1 MKNKVCSSSGRQM
14 HRAVFIVVLS
24 LMTLMGAATLRAQN
38 AFRERLLPTS
48 ESYGFRMDD
57 YWVWCGSVIK
67 GDDGK
72 YHMFASRWPQSLS
85 FGPHWLTNSEV
96 VHAVSDTP
104 EGPFSFSD
112 VALPPRGEEFWD
124 GKMTHNPAIRKYG
137 DTYLLYYTGTT
148 YHGAMPDANHPVT
161 NESPLKQE
169 AHRNERIGLAVS
181 KSPYGPWK
189 RYDRPILDV
198 VPNSWEQYLVAN
210 PAPFVFEDGRV
221 MLYYKGVEQLGKHA
235 VSVAFADHW
244 SGPYERLSD
253 KPLNMGIGAEDPTI
267 WYEDGMFQALMLD
280 HGRKFSDKGI
290 YYAYSK
296 DGLQWTIDNNPA
308 AITNEIQLNDGTI
321 ARRSATE
328 RPWVLV
334 EDGKATHV
342 YFATKNAK
350 GDGPAHSWNMCIPL
364 KAQAECTD
372 PTAWFKEAGLGM
384 FIHWGLYSEAAGMW
398 DGKPISDERYINPY
412 CEHIMLLNEI
422 PNQEYARLAETFH
435 PTSFDADAIVRA
447 AKAAGMK
454 YIVYTTKHHDGFA
467 MYDSQVSDYNIVQ
480 RTPYRQDPL
489 RLLSEACRRE
499 GVRLCL
505 YYSLGRDWA
514 EADAVSREARRNYW
528 DFPDT
533 TGLSYQRYLDRKVK
547 PQLHELL
554 TNYGPV
560 SMVFFDTPELTTLKQ
575 SIDLELFI
583 KRIQPNCIINTRAG
597 NDVGDIVEMADN
609 VIPVQKDRKPWE
621 CPATM
626 AESWGYSVLDT
637 EEYWKSSAELIEK
650 LVEIR
655 TKGGNYLLNI
665 GPDGAGRVPK
675 LATTRLKDIA
685 QWMEVN
691 AEAVYGVQPTSDK
704 ISIHNGYVAQKGDC
718 LYLYVRPQSQKH
730 LLLYIDPKSVAK
742 VSLLTPK
749 GEKAVKFHAAYG
761 HGICITL
768 PSKLPCSP
776 LSVIKVQRRDVTN
789 KVLEIED

>member
-1 MKNKVCSSSGRQM
+1 MKNRLSRLDRQSVKKAAL
-14 HRAVFIVVLS
+14 RVVLC
-24 LMTLMGAATLRAQN
+24 LITLCPAALSAQN
-38 AFRERLLPTS
+38 AFREKLLPTD
-48 ESYGFRMDD
+48 EQYGFRMDD

-72 YHMFASRWPQSLS
+72 YHMFASRWPKELS
-85 FGPHWLTNSEV
+85 FGPHWLTNSEI

-104 EGPFSFSD
+104 EGPFTFSD

-148 YHGAMPDANHPVT
+148 YHGDMPDAAHPVT
-161 NESPLKQE
+161 NESPLKIE
-169 AHRNERIGLAVS
+169 AHHNERIGLATS
-181 KSPYGPWK
+181 KSPYGPWE
-189 RYDRPILDV
+189 RYDHPILDV

-210 PAPFVFEDGRV
+210 PAPFVFDDGRV

-244 SGPYERLSD
+244 SGPYKRNSD
-253 KPLNMGIGAEDPTI
+253 SPLNMGIGAEDPTI
-267 WYEDGMFQALMLD
+267 WYEDGKFQALMLD
-280 HGRKFSDKGI
+280 HGRKFTDKGI

-296 DGLQWTIDNNPA
+296 DGLNWTIDSNPV
-308 AITNEIQLNDGTI
+308 AISNEIVLKDGTI

-364 KAQAECTD
+364 KKSEDCPDHTE
-372 PTAWFKEAGLGM
+372 WFKEAGLGM

-398 DGKPISDERYINPY
+398 NGKTISDERYINPY

-422 PNQEYARLAETFH
+422 PNKEYARLADTFN
-435 PTSFDADAIVRA
+435 PTDYDADGLVRA
-447 AKAAGMK
+447 AKKAGMK

-467 MYDSQVSDYNIVQ
+467 MYDSKVSDYNIVQ
-480 RTPYRQDPL
+480 RTPYKKDPL
-489 RLLSEACRRE
+489 KLLADACQKE
-499 GVRLCL
+499 GIRLCL

-533 TGLSYQRYLDRKVK
+533 TGASYQRYLDTKVK
-547 PQLHELL
+547 PQLEELL

-583 KRIQPNCIINTRAG
+583 KRIQPECIINTRVG
-597 NDVGDIVEMADN
+597 NEVGDIVEMADN
-609 VIPVQKDRKPWE
+609 VIPMQKDRKPWE

-637 EEYWKSSAELIEK
+637 EEYWKSSKELIEK

-655 TKGGNYLLNI
+655 SKGGNYLLNI
-665 GPDGAGRVPK
+665 GPDARGQVPA
-675 LATTRLKDIA
+675 LTTSRLNDIA
-685 QWMEVN
+685 KWMEVN
-691 AEAVYGVQPTSDK
+691 AEAVYGVQPTAGK
-704 ISIHNGYVAQKGDC
+704 TGIYNGYMAQKGNC
-718 LYLYVRPQSQKH
+718 TYLYVKPNEQET
-730 LLLYIDPKSVAK
+730 LLLYINPREVESV
-742 VSLLTPK
+742 SILTPK
-749 GEKAVKFHAAYG
+749 GEKPVKYHAAYG
-761 HGICITL
+761 NGICITL
-768 PSKLPCSP
+768 PKKLPFSS
-776 LSVIKVQRRDVTN
+776 LSVLKVTRNEVKT
-789 KVLEIED
+789 KTLEIED